1 MFSINNKIK
10 YSIRKFDG
18 FFLFAGIV
26 SVLLLYS
33 TNNYDYKFYLLTV
46 LVISAILF
54 FISLKSKLDELSVGS
69 VTYYELFRKEF
80 FEEEK
85 MKKIVFDDLQAEKGG
100 KFVVTEVHDDAP
112 INKPSKPTTNVFKEK
127 VMENTSPKTKPKPE
141 NLQAEFN
148 IADFFDFNFDLSK
161 SNPDP
166 RTEFDYLLN
175 KILLVIKEV
184 TFAHTVAFFWANR
197 DKQQMVCEEKV
208 TNSQSF
214 FTGRRFPLGHDIV
227 SKIALQSKPEII
239 SRVNPTSEPEL
250 FVYYTEPQFIK
261 SFIGV
266 PVFFKSQAT
275 ENNVEDAVA
284 VIAIDS
290 KTEEAFGYETL
301 LLLGQF
307 TKLIS
312 GIIKSY
318 TDKYDLLLDAEL
330 LNAIHRLQEKIK
342 PDLKPSII
350 ANALIEES
358 AKLLKWD
365 FINIVMQDEI
375 KQVWIVDKVL
385 NRNNEIYIHTG
396 TNIDFDDSLI
406 GRVIRSNKH
415 ELIEN
420 LDGFTGFRYFSNEKI
435 NYQGSF
441 LAIPI
446 SSINKCYGAICVEN
460 KDKYSFSKQDVEVLY
475 RLAEN
480 AASALEIYYMSKL
493 IDEYV
498 IIDELTGVYSQK
510 FWMEKFNDEL
520 IRSEDFGE
528 DLSLIFISIDK
539 IQELLD
545 RYEQAGLNQM
555 LVTLSRVIRTSVR
568 PYDLVGRLDQ
578 NRFGVVLV
586 KTPANEAYLWAE
598 KIRKIITGMV
608 ITIDNKSF
616 FITVS
621 MGVCGAVQGS
631 TQQDLIK
638 NANLVLQKAIDSGG
652 NTIRVF

>member
-1 MFSINNKIK
+1 MWDKLK
-10 YSIRKFDG
+10 YSLRKVDG
-18 FFLFAGIV
+18 FFLLIGV
-26 SVLLLYS
+26 LSVIILYLTKS
-33 TNNYDYKFYLLTV
+33 NDLKFYSLTV
-46 LVISAILF
+46 LLASVIF
-54 FISLKSKLDELSVGS
+54 FLLSQRSKIDELSSGS
-69 VTYYELFRKEF
+69 ETFFKYFRKEF
-80 FEEEK
+80 SEEEK

-100 KFVVTEVHDDAP
+100 KFVVTEVYDESQ
-112 INKPSKPTTNVFKEK
+112 INKPSKPTINAPKEK
-127 VMENTSPKTKPKPE
+127 AMENTLPKSKQKSE
-141 NLQAEFN
+141 NIQPEFN
-148 IADFFDFNFDLSK
+148 IADFFDLNFDLSK
-161 SNPDP
+161 NSPDP
-166 RTEFDYLLN
+166 RSEFDYLLN
-175 KILLVIKEV
+175 KILSVIKEV

-197 DKQQMVCEEKV
+197 EKQQMVCEEKV
-208 TNSQSF
+208 TNSQNF
-214 FTGRRFPLGHDIV
+214 FTTRKFPIGHDIV

-239 SRVNPTSEPEL
+239 SRVNPTSEAEL
-250 FVYYTEPQFIK
+250 FLYYTEPQFIK
-261 SFIGV
+261 SFVGV

-275 ENNVEDAVA
+275 ENPIEEAVA

-342 PDLKPSII
+342 TDLKPSTV

-365 FINIVMQDEI
+365 FISIVMQDEI
-375 KQVWIVDKVL
+375 KQTWIVDKVR
-385 NRNNEIYIHTG
+385 NRNNEIYIHSG
-396 TNIDFDDSLI
+396 TYIDFDESLL
-406 GRVIRSNKH
+406 GKVIKSNTH
-415 ELIEN
+415 ELVEN
-420 LDGFTGFRYFSNEKI
+420 LDTFTGCRYFQNEKI
-435 NYQGSF
+435 NSQGSF
-441 LAIPI
+441 VAIPI
-446 SSINKCYGAICVEN
+446 SSINKCYGALCVEN
-460 KDKYSFSKQDVEVLY
+460 KDKYSFSKQDIEVLY

-498 IIDELTGVYSQK
+498 IVDELTGVYSQK
-510 FWMEKFNDEL
+510 FWLEKFNDEL
-520 IRSEDFGE
+520 TRSEDFAE
-528 DLSLIFISIDK
+528 DLSLIIISIDK
-539 IQELLD
+539 TQELID
-545 RYEQAGLNQM
+545 RYEQAGLNQL

-608 ITIDNKSF
+608 ITIDTKSF

-621 MGVCGAVQGS
+621 MGVCGAIQGS
-631 TQQDLIK
+631 TQEELIK